1 MGVSIDTCNVR
12 IIYLLI
18 LIIQWFEEDNLHSDV
33 IFFTTSLYI
42 DNGNLEQ
49 RGFMLAFLGMFSG
62 YLIYTITPH
71 SAAVRRLT
79 FSPCGSYLA
88 TASADCKGMVSCL
101 LTSVKFGY
109 ASVKVYI
116 KCFSCSLPSCK
127 TVALRTILFDRM

>member
-1 MGVSIDTCNVR
+1 M
-12 IIYLLI
+12 
-18 LIIQWFEEDNLHSDV
+18 
-33 IFFTTSLYI
+33 LYI

-71 SAAVRRLT
+71 SAAVRGLT
-79 FSPCGSYLA
+79 FSPCGNYLA

-127 TVALRTILFDRM
+127 TVALSKILFEKM